1 MASYYSASVTRAAY
15 SKIISQIR
23 IGKRLPAA
31 LYILD
36 EANTELPLEVRQ
48 LCAELRTLHTI
59 GAEFNLLKFH
69 TIQPK
74 ISFLSYPG
82 FFEDAHPVLR
92 ESVVVDL
99 TSGKVR
105 RDDYS
110 DRLNPPVLH
119 RKETFLHPDNP
130 SVKHFAELT
139 AAEEAAGLL
148 EDTERIGF
156 KLNWER
162 VLEAKGVRIEGHK
175 LHLAPGNQTREV
187 AEPAVVIQRHR
198 TAIARTAMSKPTRSI
213 IEHNLLKPGESFFDY
228 GCGHGADVSRIR
240 ALGYE
245 ANGWDPVHA
254 PHGAK
259 RSADVVNLGYV
270 LNVIEDPAERVDV
283 LLRARALAKRLLVV
297 STMIRGQ
304 EAYEESRNCGDGL
317 LTKINTFQKYFAPA
331 EIQSFIEDAL
341 GLDAVPVAL
350 GIYFVFVDTADLQDF
365 LLARSRRHIDW
376 TSLSEKL
383 GFARRAPVVARDP
396 YLENKELLDSFWQ
409 TLVTLGRVPAEDE
422 FARLPEIKSICGSAA
437 KAGALFVE
445 RFGTKTLEVAR
456 TKRKEDV
463 LVYVSAALLRRK
475 KRQVQLSDNLRRDV
489 RAFFGGLPEAERAAT
504 ELLYAA
510 GDVDELALAIQNL
523 GFGWW
528 DEAEHQYTIHRS
540 LLDELPVL
548 LRVFV
553 ECAARLYGNPRE
565 ADLIKFHL
573 RSRKLT
579 FSHYGDFDH
588 DPFPELQLR
597 IKIDLPKLFVNVI
610 EPKPG
615 EIQLLYFKER
625 FVKPGYVGFDAMAKR
640 SARLRKLGFDE
651 KTFGYGPT
659 KTEFAL
665 LLEQN
670 NLTRQLLPKRR

>member
-1 MASYYSASVTRAAY
+1 MTRAAY
-15 SKIISQIR
+15 SEIVSQIR

-31 LYILD
+31 LYLLD
-36 EANTELPLEVRQ
+36 EGHTELPLEVRK
-48 LCAELRTLHTI
+48 LCTHLRTLHAI

-74 ISFLSYPG
+74 ISFLSYPR

-99 TSGKVR
+99 SSGKVR
-105 RDDYS
+105 RDNYA

-119 RKETFLHPDNP
+119 RKETFLRPDHP
-130 SVKHFAELT
+130 SSKHFAELT

-148 EDTERIGF
+148 EETERIGF

-175 LHLAPGNQTREV
+175 LHLATGHESREAIVPSV
-187 AEPAVVIQRHR
+187 AIQRHR
-198 TAIARTAMSKPTRSI
+198 TAIARTAMSKPTRLI

-228 GCGHGADVSRIR
+228 GCGHGADVTGIR

-245 ANGWDPVHA
+245 AHGWDPVHA
-254 PHGAK
+254 PDEA
-259 RSADVVNLGYV
+259 RRPADVVNLGYV

-283 LLRARALAKRLLVV
+283 LLRARTLAKRLLVV

-304 EAYEESRNCGDGL
+304 EAYEEARNCSDGL
-317 LTKINTFQKYFAPA
+317 LTKINTFQKYFAPD

-350 GIYFVFVDTADLQDF
+350 GIYFVFVATADLQDF

-383 GFARRAPVVARDP
+383 GFTRRAPVVVRDP

-409 TLVTLGRVPAEDE
+409 TLVTLGRVPVDDE
-422 FARLPEIKSICGSAA
+422 FPRLAEIKSICGSAA
-437 KAGALFVE
+437 NAASLFVE
-445 RFGTKTLEVAR
+445 RFGATTLEVAR

-475 KRQVQLSDNLRRDV
+475 KRQVQISDNLRRDV
-489 RAFFGGLPEAERAAT
+489 RAFFGGFTEAERAAT

-528 DEAEHQYTIHRS
+528 DEADKQYTIHRS

-548 LRVFV
+548 LRIFV
-553 ECAARLYGNPRE
+553 ECAARLYGDPRE

-579 FSHYGDFDH
+579 FYHYRDFDN

-610 EPKPG
+610 EPKSG

-625 FVKPGYVGFDAMAKR
+625 FVKPDYLGFDAMAKR
-640 SARLRKLGFDE
+640 SARMRKLGFDE

-659 KTEFAL
+659 KTQFAR
-665 LLEQN
+665 LLEQH